1 MPDLLLAIKET
12 VDSDPRPGRF
22 LLAGSARLLGLRG
35 LPDIVPG
42 RFPESIARA
51 GRRRER
57 FLASY
62 VADIINRDVIQLWE
76 IERGPEMRALT
87 RPVAA
92 RSGQLLIAGTLADAL
107 GLSQPTVKRHLSLWK
122 RSS

>member
-42 RFPESIARA
+42 GWSRNLHARA
-51 GRRRER
+51 VSAPQVAVVDSGIAANLLDLDAGSLREPTGHLGALLEG
-57 FLASY
+57 F
-62 VADIINRDVIQLWE
+62 VAMELSRQL
-76 IERGPEMRALT
+76 T
-87 RPVAA
+87 
-92 RSGQLLIAGTLADAL
+92 
-107 GLSQPTVKRHLSLWK
+107 
-122 RSS
+122 